1 MAVCLCFPLKNT
13 RIQNSVASISYVES
27 WSEVIQ
33 KYAHFCSAILK
44 KFKIS
49 MEQIPLKHFTLK
61 KQLSVV
67 LARHFLLSDSYPV
80 ILFFSLTKKVPET
93 TIRRFSVPFYNP
105 SVYLSNQTCFCLCTV
120 PKCFIC
126 QYPCKYQSQRQ
137 CGNNQ
142 YRWCKP
148 GRCRT

>member
-1 MAVCLCFPLKNT
+1 
-13 RIQNSVASISYVES
+13 
-27 WSEVIQ
+27 
-33 KYAHFCSAILK
+33 
-44 KFKIS
+44 

-61 KQLSVV
+61 KATVV
-67 LARHFLLSDSYPV
+67 YLV

-120 PKCFIC
+120 PECFIC

-142 YRWCKP
+142 YR
-148 GRCRT
+148 